1 MKKIPLIFKLSHD
14 PEGSRTITKEL
25 REDFLELISNE
36 GSSLKITRKRD
47 GTAIKLT
54 EDGNWLARRKV
65 SKGKKA
71 PENFILEELDPNT
84 GHSFGWVPMEESS
97 FKKIFNEA
105 IKKASLEGK
114 TFSPGT
120 FELASPKI
128 NGNPENLESPEIFS
142 HGTEEISDFPD
153 LKELLTANPS
163 INLLE
168 ELKPYFEH
176 FKNKG
181 IEGIVIWAGEAGS
194 PESFKPR
201 FKLRAKD
208 FFPELD
214 KRH

>member
-14 PEGSRTITKEL
+14 PEGHRTITKEL
-25 REDFLELISNE
+25 REDFLELIADE
-36 GSSLKITRKRD
+36 GMTLKITRKRD
-47 GTAIKLT
+47 GTAIKLS

-65 SKGKKA
+65 AKGKKA

-105 IKKASLEGK
+105 IKKATLEGK
-114 TFSPGT
+114 TFAPGT

-128 NGNPENLESPEIFS
+128 NGNPESLEGPEIFS

-153 LKELLTANPS
+153 LKELISSKPE

-168 ELKPYFEH
+168 ELKPYFED
-176 FKNKG
+176 FKDKG
-181 IEGIVIWAGEAGS
+181 IEGIVIWAGSEAD
-194 PESFKPR
+194 PNSFKPR
-201 FKLRAKD
+201 FKLRVKD